1 MYAREYV
8 RIDVRVKMCAD
19 AAIHGVHSLK
29 ETFHT
34 KSMCIVPVPFAA
46 APTTLAA
53 FIFFWE
59 GSPAATAACEPSG
72 KVGTS
77 PRTRTDMIAN

>member
-34 KSMCIVPVPFAA
+34 KSMCNRTGALRGGAHDSCGFH
-46 APTTLAA
+46 
-53 FIFFWE
+53 FFL
-59 GSPAATAACEPSG
+59 GREPSCD
-72 KVGTS
+72 
-77 PRTRTDMIAN
+77 RCL